1 MYKSVNKPIIYPIS
15 YNLAIL
21 FLKFISFIYIFFL
34 DHNIYYIQFKNRKL
48 LNNAILFNLLIELI
62 LRFTCFPLMNFHN
75 HFIDQL
81 KFILYL
87 AY

>member
-34 DHNIYYIQFKNRKL
+34 DHNIYI
-48 LNNAILFNLLIELI
+48 LN
-62 LRFTCFPLMNFHN
+62 LRIANCWL
-75 HFIDQL
+75 
-81 KFILYL
+81 
-87 AY
+87 